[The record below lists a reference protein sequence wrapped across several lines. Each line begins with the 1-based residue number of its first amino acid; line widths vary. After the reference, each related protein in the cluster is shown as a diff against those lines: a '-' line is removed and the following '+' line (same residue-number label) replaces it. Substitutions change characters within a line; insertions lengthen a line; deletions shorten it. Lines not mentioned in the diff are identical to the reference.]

1 MEYTWTREETINTG
15 INIETV
21 KESKLKLQDIFNDSE
36 SIHLKFSIYTGILF
50 IPTSTNA
57 KIQSIIVNINDVQA
71 IKCDPFIP
79 TFLPKNPDI
88 IEANKGN
95 IIIFKYII

>member
-1 MEYTWTREETINTG
+1 MINTG

-36 SIHLKFSIYTGILF
+36 SIHLKLSICTGILF

-57 KIQSIIVNINDVQA
+57 KIESIMVSINDIQA

-79 TFLPKNPDI
+79 IFLPKNPDM
-88 IEANKGN
+88 IEASKGN
-95 IIIFKYII
+95 IIMVKYII